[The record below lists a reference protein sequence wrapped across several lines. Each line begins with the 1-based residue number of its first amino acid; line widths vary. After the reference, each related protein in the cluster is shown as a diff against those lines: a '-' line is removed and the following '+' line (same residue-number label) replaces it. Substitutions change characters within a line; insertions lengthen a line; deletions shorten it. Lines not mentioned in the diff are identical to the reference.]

1 MQACM
6 YANKAYASV
15 EHEHII
21 SNPRLASNLPEK
33 TARACLSGPLG
44 DLWIFDLALSTWAE
58 LPTALG
64 SPPGPRAFHGFASL
78 GGLLYVHG
86 GQVEWCSRIGTLF
99 VCRGGWALARLF
111 VHWFKSIIILS
122 RGWQSPAP
130 GGGGRRQHHPAGRW
144 LGQGGGVIGAPGAAP
159 EGKEA
164 AARGQARTALGRR
177 AAAAS
182 YSAICSEWRMYGI
195 CTYSQ
200 LVYSIASPRLYP
212 PNYTDILEQA
222 HTYTLTYPYP
232 ADHRPL
238 TPTPPSNRTHR

>member
-1 MQACM
+1 MAPQWAS
-6 YANKAYASV
+6 ANNERGNAIKNTATLPVRGS
-15 EHEHII
+15 
-21 SNPRLASNLPEK
+21 SFRTQCPPRLASNLPEK
-33 TARACLSGPLG
+33 IARACLSGPLG

-130 GGGGRRQHHPAGRW
+130 RGGRRQAEGGALSGRKERPPRERKPPPAVRPGR
-144 LGQGGGVIGAPGAAP
+144 P
-159 EGKEA
+159 
-164 AARGQARTALGRR
+164 
-177 AAAAS
+177 
-182 YSAICSEWRMYGI
+182 
-195 CTYSQ
+195 
-200 LVYSIASPRLYP
+200 
-212 PNYTDILEQA
+212 
-222 HTYTLTYPYP
+222 
-232 ADHRPL
+232 
-238 TPTPPSNRTHR
+238 

>member
-122 RGWQSPAP
+122 RGW
-130 GGGGRRQHHPAGRW
+130 
-144 LGQGGGVIGAPGAAP
+144 
-159 EGKEA
+159 
-164 AARGQARTALGRR
+164 
-177 AAAAS
+177 
-182 YSAICSEWRMYGI
+182 
-195 CTYSQ
+195 
-200 LVYSIASPRLYP
+200 
-212 PNYTDILEQA
+212 
-222 HTYTLTYPYP
+222 
-232 ADHRPL
+232 
-238 TPTPPSNRTHR
+238 